1 MAQQERKLR
10 LDAEAKANA
19 KVAELKASIDE
30 RVGAE
35 VERLTRSL
43 REEKE
48 REVELAWERARSL
61 DAALQEREAEWEAA
75 REQMERGFEEERRTI
90 EAEALER
97 LETRVA
103 AAVSVGQLKLDE
115 SEHSPD
121 LTPAPTTSG
130 LLRITHI
137 LEPASA
143 PPSAQAAAPTKVSIF
158 TTLS

>member
-90 EAEALER
+90 EAEAPL
-97 LETRVA
+97 VA
-103 AAVSVGQLKLDE
+103 LN
-115 SEHSPD
+115 
-121 LTPAPTTSG
+121 
-130 LLRITHI
+130 
-137 LEPASA
+137 
-143 PPSAQAAAPTKVSIF
+143 
-158 TTLS
+158 